1 MFNSRAPARALACVA
16 STRGVNMSYRREWVG
31 DAPPRGGD
39 DSRADFSAWE
49 RKVLLLT
56 DQLCTRLTLTLHV
69 VAMPFLFGPWAA
81 RPVTSLADDLSRVWS
96 NALVTATLVA
106 LAWVMRARRAWYEAN
121 RVSIVVTVRSLTLA
135 FLLMGYVHSGAWDVS
150 RPQLVISRLFWGVWG
165 TVGWQVDNL
174 LSLVVQLAFFV
185 FLRMSLALKES
196 ALDEIEDW
204 RCSPMGIC
212 SPSAKLPAA
221 RRAELELEADF
232 SFSMRGF
239 IFDFGFL
246 VVMPALILLVKK
258 RHSRLMFAVENQ
270 RAITSRGRVPSRQGG
285 DRASMSVSS
294 TGSRMTSSID
304 GDFGLFSQTTNA
316 FKKFWKRTTVWV
328 PLMEFP
334 DPAMEA
340 RFEYWHR
347 LQMFTIDSL
356 KCGVSLISSSV
367 FYARVNSVSST
378 PQSKRFNTVLYFVV
392 NLLQICFMLTQKRT
406 YIQYRTPLI
415 IGLRLMLYANSII
428 TFFGILNFQRADT
441 DTDDVMHFSL
451 EVPLLLGVI
460 QAIGMHL
467 LMRSFIVTFV
477 SMACIFA
484 TFIRSMAVGGAVSSI
499 KGLQVS
505 FLLERIGLR
514 FDWFKNKTQ
523 TEMFIPPT
531 MLYGL
536 ISVLTTFVVESRYRT
551 IFLRIQGDSESHDDA
566 RQVEAIRQSRFYR
579 NTASEAGLAED
590 SGGIRRSVRRRTSTR
605 TAT

>member
-1 MFNSRAPARALACVA
+1 
-16 STRGVNMSYRREWVG
+16 
-31 DAPPRGGD
+31 
-39 DSRADFSAWE
+39 
-49 RKVLLLT
+49 
-56 DQLCTRLTLTLHV
+56 
-69 VAMPFLFGPWAA
+69 
-81 RPVTSLADDLSRVWS
+81 
-96 NALVTATLVA
+96 
-106 LAWVMRARRAWYEAN
+106 
-121 RVSIVVTVRSLTLA
+121 
-135 FLLMGYVHSGAWDVS
+135 
-150 RPQLVISRLFWGVWG
+150 
-165 TVGWQVDNL
+165 
-174 LSLVVQLAFFV
+174 
-185 FLRMSLALKES
+185 
-196 ALDEIEDW
+196 
-204 RCSPMGIC
+204 
-212 SPSAKLPAA
+212 
-221 RRAELELEADF
+221 
-232 SFSMRGF
+232 
-239 IFDFGFL
+239 
-246 VVMPALILLVKK
+246 
-258 RHSRLMFAVENQ
+258 
-270 RAITSRGRVPSRQGG
+270 
-285 DRASMSVSS
+285 
-294 TGSRMTSSID
+294 
-304 GDFGLFSQTTNA
+304 
-316 FKKFWKRTTVWV
+316 
-328 PLMEFP
+328 
-334 DPAMEA
+334 
-340 RFEYWHR
+340 
-347 LQMFTIDSL
+347 
-356 KCGVSLISSSV
+356 
-367 FYARVNSVSST
+367 
-378 PQSKRFNTVLYFVV
+378 
-392 NLLQICFMLTQKRT
+392 
-406 YIQYRTPLI
+406 
-415 IGLRLMLYANSII
+415 MLYANSII